1 MFTMA
6 DKSFNLVGRKLM
18 MAIPC
23 YDGKVNIKTA
33 FAIAQLVPRL
43 DKMGVQ
49 ITLVHLSGCSIITK
63 ARNKLVANFMDS
75 ECTDLLFVDAD
86 VVINVD
92 AVTRLLALSTDRD
105 IVAGT
110 YPRRATDAKF
120 FLDFHL
126 DENNQLEFDENG
138 LMRVESV
145 ATGFMLIRRHV
156 LENLIADHP
165 EWEYKGDGDGDVEYA
180 VFDFAIVDG
189 NYIGEDY
196 LFCRRA
202 REAGFKVYLDP
213 MISLPHIGTQEFTRD
228 FHQDALQ
235 PLLREHAKPHLKVAN
250 G

>member
-1 MFTMA
+1 MCTMA

-18 MAIPC
+18 VAIPC

-33 FAIAQLVPRL
+33 FAIAQLVPKL

-156 LENLIADHP
+156 IEHLIAAHP

-228 FHQDALQ
+228 FEQDALR
-235 PLLREHAKPHLKVAN
+235 PLLKEHAKLHLKVAN

>member
-1 MFTMA
+1 MA

-33 FAIAQLVPRL
+33 FAIAQLVPKL

-126 DENNQLEFDENG
+126 DEHNQLEFDENG

-156 LENLIADHP
+156 LEHLIEAHP

-235 PLLREHAKPHLKVAN
+235 PLLKEHAKLHLKVAN

>member
-1 MFTMA
+1 MA

-33 FAIAQLVPRL
+33 FAIAQLVPKL

-86 VVINVD
+86 VVINAD

-126 DENNQLEFDENG
+126 DEHNQLEFDENG

-156 LENLIADHP
+156 LEHLIEAHP

-235 PLLREHAKPHLKVAN
+235 PLLKEHAKLHLKVAN